1 MLVGLVEMFERIGL
15 VEQVVLVVGVVTVVL
30 IRIAGMVLLVVW
42 GGGGGVSC
50 ENCVG
55 FESSFTPLNV
65 PLDNWR
71 VQTGSLILRQLQ
83 TVALGDL
90 ELFSMFV
97 QQH

>member
-1 MLVGLVEMFERIGL
+1 MFERIGF
-15 VEQVVLVVGVVTVVL
+15 VERVVLVVGVVTVVL
-30 IRIAGMVLLVVW
+30 IRIAGMVLLVV
-42 GGGGGVSC
+42 GGGVSC